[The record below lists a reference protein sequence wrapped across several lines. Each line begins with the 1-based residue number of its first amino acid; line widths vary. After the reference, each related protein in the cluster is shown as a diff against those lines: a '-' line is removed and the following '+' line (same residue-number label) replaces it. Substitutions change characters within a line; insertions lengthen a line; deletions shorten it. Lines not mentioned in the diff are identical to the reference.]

1 MAQDPPSAR
10 IYLVVGSN
18 SLQSVRCLDCG
29 IVYGKPSGGGTLTR
43 NPGCPGCGYVGWLSL
58 TDRRKCRGVAA
69 PPRIPGSACGRQ
81 QADAAEVVMQ
91 RRPPAYLEPGPLE
104 LA

>member
-1 MAQDPPSAR
+1 MANGQDPPSAR

-29 IVYGKPSGGGTLTR
+29 IVYGKPRGGGTLTR

-58 TDRRKCRGVAA
+58 TDRSLKCSSVAA
-69 PPRIPGSACGRQ
+69 PPWISGSACG
-81 QADAAEVVMQ
+81 
-91 RRPPAYLEPGPLE
+91 
-104 LA
+104 